1 MTQHDYKQLTFLRT
15 NMSGEDEDTHPAE
28 ICISDGSGKLH
39 LQKVSNR
46 ALLNMARDAIRILAE
61 TRFFEKGEKND
72 R

>member
-1 MTQHDYKQLTFLRT
+1 MTQHDYIRLTLPRT

-61 TRFFEKGEKND
+61 TRFFETGETND
-72 R
+72 E